1 MEVIKTV
8 GESPML
14 AVDDVVFELRR
25 LSCLINMLTRLQAKD
40 DYVDLEDI
48 GLAMGLVRDN
58 LDYQINALD
67 AIQWPKGRA
76 VGA

>member
-25 LSCLINMLTRLQAKD
+25 LSCLINMLTRLQGKD
-40 DYVDLEDI
+40 DSVDLEDI

-67 AIQWPKGRA
+67 AIQWPKRKAGSA
-76 VGA
+76 